1 MLLALFLLLEMSSD
15 TEWLRLRGLVVI
27 EMSCLY
33 RETQFCKEGTS
44 SVKKRANTRFSLTA
58 KGDAMRPAIIINVE
72 SLPSRMAGDRTRI
85 LCQSHLSHRE
95 LQGGH
100 LLSEEASK
108 YSLLTDSKGRRN
120 APRHHHQRL
129 QCWNRFLPHEGG
141 RGSELQVALV
151 KRLALLRITVHT
163 LLHRDHD
170 YLVA

>member
-100 LLSEEASK
+100 LLHLLSEEASK

-120 APRHHHQRL
+120 APRHHRQRRIASF
-129 QCWNRFLPHEGG
+129 QDG
-141 RGSELQVALV
+141 RRSNSDAVSESSFASSVA
-151 KRLALLRITVHT
+151 RRTPPE
-163 LLHRDHD
+163 
-170 YLVA
+170 